1 MRNGSL
7 QWAEFVPFLTQVGWS
22 VQEAQMAWWQADRDR
37 SGSLT
42 RSEFIRFCSFPN
54 VVGYIQR
61 IEASLTGAT
70 GSGIPGVNISAQSMG
85 QPVMQQ
91 PMMGQPMMGQP
102 MMMQQQ
108 PMMMQ
113 QQGMGMGMQ
122 QPMMGQPM
130 MGQPMMQQPM
140 GMGMGGP
147 MMGGAANMMG
157 EATGMNAMMNVGQVG
172 NRLFDYIDS
181 RSGQRN
187 GMLSWMELVPFL
199 AQVGWGMQEAQ
210 MAWWQA
216 DLDRSGSLTRSEFI
230 RFCNFPNTVG
240 FIQKIEATLTG
251 ATGTGIPGVQMG
263 GAPMMMGGGMG
274 MGQPMMG
281 MGGPM
286 MGGPGMMGGGFY

>member
-102 MMMQQQ
+102 MM
-108 PMMMQ
+108 
-113 QQGMGMGMQ
+113 
-122 QPMMGQPM
+122 
-130 MGQPMMQQPM
+130 QQPM

-216 DLDRSGSLTRSEFI
+216 DRDRSGSLTRSEFI